1 MTDKETEKPFMRYLL
16 MLCAMMITIL
26 AVFPASAAR
35 MNTGEDLVRA
45 MHKKYNKS
53 WYKTLTFVQKTVEH
67 HEDGTT
73 KASIW
78 YEAYSAPGR
87 LRIDFDP
94 ISSGNGILF
103 SKETLHSFKDGALA
117 NSRPFV
123 HPLMV
128 LGFDVYVV
136 PVEETINKLKQ
147 LKFDLSLLR
156 EDVWQNRPVY
166 VVGARAGDL
175 HSKQFWIDKENLYFV
190 RLLEPAGKDGKLTS
204 ETQFNKYFKVKGG
217 GWVAPEVIFMVDGK
231 TRITEEYSEVSVG
244 VRLDDK
250 LFDPDH
256 WRTAR
261 WR

>member
-1 MTDKETEKPFMRYLL
+1 MRQLL
-16 MLCAMMITIL
+16 ALCAVAVMIT
-26 AVFPASAAR
+26 FPGPTQAKIE
-35 MNTGEDLVRA
+35 TGEDLIHA

-53 WYKTLTFVQKTVEH
+53 WYRTLTFVQKTVEH
-67 HEDGTT
+67 HEDGST

-94 ISSGNGILF
+94 ISAGNGIIF
-103 SKETLHSFKDGALA
+103 ANDTLHSFKDGKLV
-117 NSRPFV
+117 NSRPFI
-123 HPLMV
+123 HSLIV
-128 LGFDVYVV
+128 LGFDVYVM
-136 PVEETINKLKQ
+136 PVAETLAKLKQ
-147 LKFDLSLLR
+147 LKFDLSILR

-175 HSKQFWIDKENLYFV
+175 HSKQFWIDKKNLYFV

-204 ETQFNKYFKVKGG
+204 ETQFNKYFQVKGG

-231 TRITEEYSEVSVG
+231 TRLTEEYSEVSVG
-244 VRLDDK
+244 VSLDDK
-250 LFDPDH
+250 LFQPEN
-256 WRTAR
+256 WTTAR